1 MIIPDVN
8 VLVYAY
14 RREADHH
21 ERYAAWL
28 SETAG
33 GDEDLGLLEPV
44 LLGFVR
50 VVTNP
55 RVFADPAPT
64 VDALGLV
71 DALLAAPSARPL
83 AGTAAS
89 WSRFRA
95 FAAQDPGL
103 RGNLVPDAHVAAVA
117 HSHGARVATAD
128 RGFGRFP
135 GISWF
140 DPVDRAAL
148 A

>member
-1 MIIPDVN
+1 MIVPDVN

-14 RREADHH
+14 RRESEHH
-21 ERYAAWL
+21 EAYAAWL
-28 SETAG
+28 SKTAG
-33 GDEDLGLLEPV
+33 GEEDLGLLEPV

-55 RVFADPAPT
+55 RVFADPAPS
-64 VDALGLV
+64 VDALGLI
-71 DALLAAPSARPL
+71 DALLAARAARMLP
-83 AGTAAS
+83 GNAAS
-89 WSRFRA
+89 WARLRG

-117 HSHGARVATAD
+117 HAHGARVATAD

-135 GISWF
+135 GVSWF

>member
-1 MIIPDVN
+1 MIVPDVN

-14 RREADHH
+14 RREAEHH
-21 ERYAAWL
+21 ESYAAWL
-28 SETAG
+28 SEAASG
-33 GDEDLGLLEPV
+33 AEDLGLLEPV
-44 LLGFVR
+44 LLGVLR

-55 RVFADPAPT
+55 RVFADPAPMI
-64 VDALGLV
+64 DALTLI
-71 DALLAAPSARPL
+71 DALLAAPSARLL
-83 AGTAAS
+83 AGNAAS
-89 WSRFRA
+89 WARLQA

-117 HSHGARVATAD
+117 QSHGARVATAD

-135 GISWF
+135 GGSWF
-140 DPVDRAAL
+140 DPVDRAAM